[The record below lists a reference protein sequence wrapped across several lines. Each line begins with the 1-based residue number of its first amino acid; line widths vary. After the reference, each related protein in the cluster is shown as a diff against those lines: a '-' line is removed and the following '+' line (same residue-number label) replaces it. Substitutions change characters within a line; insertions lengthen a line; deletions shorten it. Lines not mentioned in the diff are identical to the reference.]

1 MRRARMES
9 AYPGD
14 TQIEVFAGK
23 NKTPHFIISGAEKD
37 NLNPAKVTAYLN
49 ECDWTD
55 RGAKGYI
62 IPTLRCDD
70 FLKD

>member
-1 MRRARMES
+1 MKRARLEI

-14 TQIEVFAGK
+14 TQVEVFAGK

-37 NLNPAKVTAYLN
+37 DLDIAKINAYLN

-55 RGAKGYI
+55 RGTKAYI
-62 IPTLRCDD
+62 IPSLLCDN